1 MYGVRSRANRFL
13 LSLEISIIMSD
24 LMACSSSPAVEGV

>member
-1 MYGVRSRANRFL
+1 MHRIRSRANRFL
-13 LSLEISIIMSD
+13 LSLEIIIIMND